1 MRAAARPLAA
11 SLAAVALIACERAPA
26 RVEVRRSDAATSSA
40 ASRDTGPCTP
50 ATAEK
55 IGVPFVR
62 VCASPGA
69 GTESFW
75 ISAIPLGCSAG
86 EHGTLSCPTVTSL
99 VQPPAALPGFRAPS
113 PRIAAVV
120 DAYTAHKVCT
130 MRFAGR
136 LPTRAERARARAD
149 VGLATVAVTEGPAGA
164 FRARELGEWVTEPV
178 CAHPTDL
185 GPECHED
192 RFPKESI
199 GAVSFDAL
207 VRCAATP
214 VTSTPRPLFD
224 VGGACASPAWAGRG
238 AFTLPCALRGL
249 GYGEVGG
256 ASAVRAFELSC
267 ERGEAGAEH
276 ASVRL
281 DVAAFRC
288 VLPEWV

>member
-1 MRAAARPLAA
+1 MRSLDARLVAVVAAIELAA
-11 SLAAVALIACERAPA
+11 LGCERAPA
-26 RVEVRRSDAATSSA
+26 QVEVRRADAGASA
-40 ASRDTGPCTP
+40 PRDAGCTP
-50 ATAEK
+50 TTAEK

-62 VCASPGA
+62 VCARPEVSA
-69 GTESFW
+69 GSFW
-75 ISAIPLGCSAG
+75 ISAVPLGCSAG
-86 EHGTLSCPTVTSL
+86 EHGTLACPSVTAL
-99 VQPPAALPGFRAPS
+99 VQPPDAVKNLRAPS

-136 LPTRAERARARAD
+136 LPTRAERALARAD
-149 VGLATVAVTEGPAGA
+149 LGLATVAVTEGPPGA
-164 FRARELGEWVTEPV
+164 FRARELAEWVTEPV

-192 RFPKESI
+192 RFPKDSI
-199 GAVSFDAL
+199 GAVSFESL

-214 VTSTPRPLFD
+214 VTTTSRSLFE
-224 VGGACASPAWAGRG
+224 VGGTCAYPTWSGAG
-238 AFTLPCALRGL
+238 AFMLPCALRGL
-249 GYGEVGG
+249 GYGAVGG

-267 ERGEAGAEH
+267 ERSDAGAEH
-276 ASVRL
+276 APVKL

>member
-1 MRAAARPLAA
+1 MRASRRL
-11 SLAAVALIACERAPA
+11 LAVAALVATTIGCERAPA
-26 RVEVRRSDAATSSA
+26 RVEVRSQDGGA
-40 ASRDTGPCTP
+40 ASPLGDVAACAP

-62 VCASPGA
+62 VCAREGA
-69 GTESFW
+69 GSFW

-86 EHGTLSCPTVTSL
+86 EHGTLSCPSVTPL
-99 VQPPAALPGFRAPS
+99 VQPPGALRDFRAPS

-149 VGLATVAVTEGPAGA
+149 VGLATVAVTEGPPGA
-164 FRARELGEWVTEPV
+164 FRARELAEWVTEPV

-185 GPECHED
+185 GPECRED
-192 RFPKESI
+192 RFPKEAI

-207 VRCAATP
+207 VRCGATP
-214 VTSTPRPLFD
+214 VTTSSRPLFD
-224 VGGACASPAWAGRG
+224 VGGACAAPTWVGAG
-238 AFTLPCALRGL
+238 AFTLPCAIRGL
-249 GYGEVGG
+249 GYGDVGG

-267 ERGEAGAEH
+267 ERAAAGAEH
-276 ASVRL
+276 APPRL